1 VGRGSGGTEPRIER
15 VIIALRGATGI
26 DVNAAV
32 RLRGLAGEG
41 GSFGDEKIRGL
52 AQRGMFRS
60 AAWEAFS
67 IKTSCSSGVEMLFFC
82 IKHSKSHLK
91 HQSLTHTLA
100 LIPTKHTRSQAT
112 TETTFKMHYSSIL
125 ALAGATFAAAA
136 PAVTTASA
144 DGTWTL
150 QGFVRTCNDTANTCN
165 YKFKVSD
172 NKFGRVDACDF
183 TDIADSTR
191 KARWSSPSNLH
202 CAANSPIYVNVG
214 YDQPGNFFVVVPV
227 NRETS
232 LNAFF
237 GYTAAELTDGKVV
250 APDHTSPSLVVG
262 TWAKQKAAG
271 AAVIG
276 RDATTNLGA
285 WTVEGLHRSTF

>member
-1 VGRGSGGTEPRIER
+1 
-15 VIIALRGATGI
+15 
-26 DVNAAV
+26 
-32 RLRGLAGEG
+32 
-41 GSFGDEKIRGL
+41 
-52 AQRGMFRS
+52 
-60 AAWEAFS
+60 
-67 IKTSCSSGVEMLFFC
+67 
-82 IKHSKSHLK
+82 
-91 HQSLTHTLA
+91 
-100 LIPTKHTRSQAT
+100 
-112 TETTFKMHYSSIL
+112 MHYSSIL

-136 PAVTTASA
+136 PAITTARA

-172 NKFGRVDACDF
+172 NKSGRVDACDF

-250 APDHTSPSLVVG
+250 TPDHTSPSLVVG

-276 RDATTNLGA
+276 RDATANLGA
-285 WTVEGLHRSTF
+285 WTVEGLHRTCQTSNIATCNYSFQINQNDGSEKTNCYLTQEGAPTQSFYTAVCQKQVDWVISWGYNEQYGYAVMTVVNVPRQVDAFFGFNDVNLVTDFPNIGPNPVYAL